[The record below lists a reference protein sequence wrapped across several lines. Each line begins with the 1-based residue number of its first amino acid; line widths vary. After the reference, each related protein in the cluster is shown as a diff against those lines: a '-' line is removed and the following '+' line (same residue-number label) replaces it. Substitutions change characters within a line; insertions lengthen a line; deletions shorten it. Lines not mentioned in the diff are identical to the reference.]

1 MPFARYA
8 ACGIGPFV
16 GCPGA
21 AAELRGAR
29 TAMAVITIRNPSA
42 STTTGTAMN
51 AGTLWPIRE
60 VRYSRSLIAFIRFL
74 GRSGVPRYHPP
85 PMLPAGLWGVGA
97 LTEAQS
103 PRRKHLHRARRHGL
117 AGPSGYTRL
126 LYLKRGGIP
135 SAGRTRG
142 RSRAGAL
149 DRRTPAGRAGAGTG
163 RRRRTPGHWCGAG

>member
-85 PMLPAGLWGVGA
+85 PTLPAGLWGGWCAHRGA
-97 LTEAQS
+97 EPEEEAPS
-103 PRRKHLHRARRHGL
+103 PSPPTWTRRAERVHAALVSQARRHTLGWTN
-117 AGPSGYTRL
+117 ARSVSSRSVGPTD
-126 LYLKRGGIP
+126 
-135 SAGRTRG
+135 
-142 RSRAGAL
+142 SRWAS
-149 DRRTPAGRAGAGTG
+149 G
-163 RRRRTPGHWCGAG
+163 RRD